1 MDISLRGS
9 AAEGAAVAYLSTYA
23 YIYTDTDE
31 WTDPVFAIWNDTRF
45 TAIAMGVTV
54 KLTHTMADGGL
65 TETVN
70 NASGKPFG
78 TGLTL
83 PFTYRQE
90 ASSTYT
96 GAPVG
101 YRHFVRFAD
110 FTDGLLAAITSAA
123 GFTYAS
129 LTGDRA
135 YLEITVTG
143 TRTDGKTITGT
154 YTANVYRVPDHTI
167 TSIALDSPNTV
178 AINYYATTGWNRGDN
193 LDNAVLKSFTVNGV
207 EALKP
212 RFGMYSRTSGLGHQ
226 YGKLFLLRGVG
237 VNALDVWP
245 QVGDTVSA
253 TVRTYGD
260 RLYTYTGVLENQAV
274 CDTPEYD
281 YWLRDGYIEVNPWQ
295 SGDMGY
301 TGTELFT
308 VSLVGGVY
316 PEDTV
321 TGIPDDGTAI
331 LYPPLDVPC
340 TYVITGYSEDG
351 DVSASVE
358 FSATLPS
365 NGLVYIG
372 DGLTMRYNM
381 SYRDDR
387 SAEAEHVK
395 LARELPSVFYG
406 TGLESAN
413 VRLSGD
419 IDRSEQDSDA
429 FRALARDISL
439 YRIPGGRRAYCAV
452 KTVQVT
458 EHALYDTIS
467 LNLYEVAR

>member
-1 MDISLRGS
+1 MRPDLRGS
-9 AAEGAAVAYLSTYA
+9 TAAGAAHDTIVN
-23 YIYTDTDE
+23 IFTDTSM
-31 WTDPVFAIWNDTRF
+31 WTDPAIAIWDDTRF
-45 TAIAMGVTV
+45 TAFSIGVTLKV
-54 KLTHTMADGGL
+54 YHTMADGGL
-65 TETVN
+65 IETVN

-96 GAPVG
+96 GAPIG
-101 YRHFVRFAD
+101 YRHYIRLAD
-110 FTDGLLAAITSAA
+110 FTDGLLAAITE
-123 GFTYAS
+123 GTGLEYAD
-129 LTGDRA
+129 LTADYFA
-135 YLEITVTG
+135 LQMTITG
-143 TRTDGKTITGT
+143 TRTDGKTVTV
-154 YTANVYRVPDHTI
+154 TATDYILRVPDYTI
-167 TSIALDSPNTV
+167 TSIAIDSQDTV
-178 AINYYATTGWNRGDN
+178 VINYTATTGWDRSDS
-193 LDNAVLKSFTVNGV
+193 LDIAILQAFTVNGSNAV
-207 EALKP
+207 AK
-212 RFGMYSRTSGLGHQ
+212 RATQVSRTTVLGRV
-226 YGKLFLLRGVG
+226 YGKLFIPRDRLSIF
-237 VNALDVWP
+237 P
-245 QVGDTVSA
+245 QVGDAVYA
-253 TVRTYGD
+253 KVECRGNRYYD
-260 RLYTYTGVLENQAV
+260 YTGTVENQAV

-281 YWLRDGYIEVNPWQ
+281 YWLRDGYIEVSPWK
-295 SGDMGY
+295 SEDMGY

-321 TGIPDDGTAI
+321 TGIPDEGTAI

-452 KTVQVT
+452 KSVQVT
-458 EHALYDTIS
+458 EYALYDSIT